1 MTVIDYFIFIDSP
14 FTYLG
19 SHRFI
24 ELVAQ
29 YDVEVRTKPTRYRD
43 IFAATGG
50 QMPEDRSPQRRAYR
64 RMELQRWREA
74 LEIPI
79 VLAPTVFPAEEILG
93 YRLVIATALAKL
105 DTVRLTLEIGRS
117 LWEQDKKIDDWTV
130 LREAARRAGLD
141 ADKIRNKGPSN
152 DALDQTVTRNTT
164 EAIARGVFGAPS
176 YVFENGD
183 VVRGQDRLQFVEMK
197 LASMA

>member
-14 FTYLG
+14 FNYLG

-24 ELVAQ
+24 ELVAR

-43 IFAATGG
+43 IFAATGWH
-50 QMPEDRSPQRRAYR
+50 MPEDRSPQRRAYR
-64 RMELQRWREA
+64 RMDLQRWREA

-79 VLAPTVFPAEEILG
+79 VLAPTVFLAEEILG

-117 LWEQDKKIDDWTV
+117 LWEQDKNIDD
-130 LREAARRAGLD
+130 
-141 ADKIRNKGPSN
+141 
-152 DALDQTVTRNTT
+152 
-164 EAIARGVFGAPS
+164 
-176 YVFENGD
+176 
-183 VVRGQDRLQFVEMK
+183 
-197 LASMA
+197 

>member
-1 MTVIDYFIFIDSP
+1 
-14 FTYLG
+14 
-19 SHRFI
+19 
-24 ELVAQ
+24 
-29 YDVEVRTKPTRYRD
+29 
-43 IFAATGG
+43 
-50 QMPEDRSPQRRAYR
+50 
-64 RMELQRWREA
+64 MELQRWREA
-74 LEIPI
+74 LDIPI

-93 YRLVIATALAKL
+93 NRLVIATALAKL

-117 LWEQDKKIDDWTV
+117 LWKQDKNIDDWTV

-141 ADKIRNKGPSN
+141 ADKIRNEGPSD
-152 DALDQTVTRNTT
+152 DALEQTVTRNTT

-183 VVRGQDRLQFVEMK
+183 VVWGQDRLQFVEMK